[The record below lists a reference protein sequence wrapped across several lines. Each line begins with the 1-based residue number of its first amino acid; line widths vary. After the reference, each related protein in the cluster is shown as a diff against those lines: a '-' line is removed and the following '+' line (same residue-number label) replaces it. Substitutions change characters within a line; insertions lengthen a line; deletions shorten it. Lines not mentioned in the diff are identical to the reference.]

1 MKVKWRKHE
10 IITVTILVTIGVIGY
25 FWDAYNITPRQIST
39 VYAPPYRSNDI
50 PFNYYYN
57 ILSPQIGTLVL
68 FYLTYIWI
76 NLLITQNLVSGKS
89 KTFFDYGS
97 LVIQFLLMSFLL
109 ALGINVATYFAHP
122 HFYNYGGFKLFTL
135 FGYNDQ
141 PLKNIFAGF
150 DSALILVVIYGVYA
164 LVREYLTYEAERSG
178 TEKSYRILIINHAT
192 ALLII
197 YICLPVL
204 SLTFNLVTDEFTYR
218 SYFTFITS
226 TFLVYFSNIYWLFPT
241 MAEKSFVTVWFLSRL
256 VLSTLIYCLPI
267 TLLITHQGPYS
278 MLWLAN
284 WMIQLLVITPVSWLI
299 FDQRKDQLKQLRVV
313 QKALTRSNA
322 DLQLL
327 KSQINPHFLFNA
339 MNTLYGIALTDGSK
353 RTADGVQKLG
363 DMMRFM
369 LHDNHL
375 DFIPTTNEIAYL
387 KNYILFQKLRL
398 QTSDDLYI
406 EDDIHEDNCLHLIA
420 PMLLIPFVENAFKHG
435 IGSNGKS
442 WIKIK
447 LTCDAKM
454 IHFEVRN
461 TIHEEGKNDPEKDQ
475 SGIGLENVRERL
487 RILYPG
493 KHELIYGPAEQE
505 FVVNLILEPHSIN
518 PE

>member
-10 IITVTILVTIGVIGY
+10 IIAVTILVAIGVLGY
-25 FWDAYNITPRQIST
+25 FWDAYNITPIQIST
-39 VYAPPYRSNDI
+39 EFAPPYRSNHI

-57 ILSPQIGTLVL
+57 ILLPQVSTLAL
-68 FYLTYIWI
+68 FYLTYLWI
-76 NLLITQNLVSGKS
+76 NLLITQSLFKS
-89 KTFFDYGS
+89 KFKRVFNYGS

-150 DSALILVVIYGVYA
+150 DSALILVVIYGLYA
-164 LVREYLTYEAERSG
+164 LLREVLTLKIDRSA
-178 TEKSYRILIINHAT
+178 TEKLHRILIINHAT

-197 YICLPVL
+197 YICLPFL
-204 SLTFNLVTDEFTYR
+204 SLTFNLVTDEFIYR
-218 SYFTFITS
+218 AYFTFITS

-241 MAEKSFVTVWFLSRL
+241 MAEKSFVSLWFLKRL
-256 VLSTLIYCLPI
+256 SLSTLTYCLPI
-267 TLLITHQGPYS
+267 TVLITRQSPYS
-278 MLWLAN
+278 ILWLAN

-322 DLQLL
+322 DLQFL

-353 RTADGVQKLG
+353 RTADGVQQLG

-369 LHDNHL
+369 LHDNLL
-375 DFIPTTNEIAYL
+375 DFIPMTNEIAYL
-387 KNYILFQKLRL
+387 KNYISFQKLRL
-398 QTSDDLYI
+398 QSSDDLSI
-406 EDDIHEDNCLHLIA
+406 EDDIQESNCLHLIA

-435 IGSNGKS
+435 IGPTGKS

-447 LTCDAKM
+447 LTCDAKI

-461 TIHEEGKNDPEKDQ
+461 SIHEEVKNDPEKDQ

-493 KHELIYGPAEQE
+493 KHELTYGPAEQE